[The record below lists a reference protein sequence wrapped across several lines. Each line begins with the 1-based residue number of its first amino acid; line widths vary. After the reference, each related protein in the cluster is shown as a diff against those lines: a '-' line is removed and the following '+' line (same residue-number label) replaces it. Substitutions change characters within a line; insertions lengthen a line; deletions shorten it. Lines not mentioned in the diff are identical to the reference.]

1 MLQPSREKYRKTHRG
16 RRKGKATR
24 GATIAF
30 GEYGLKALDPGWIT
44 SNQIEAARVAIT
56 RHVRRGGKVW
66 IRIFPHKPIT
76 GKPAES
82 RMGTGKGPPVGHV
95 AVVRP
100 GHVLFEIEGV
110 TEQMAKEALRLASHK
125 LPIRTRFVVRERTHG
140 L

>member
-1 MLQPSREKYRKTHRG
+1 MLQPAREKYRKVHRG
-16 RRKGKATR
+16 RRTGKATR
-24 GATIAF
+24 GAAITF

-82 RMGTGKGPPVGHV
+82 RMGTGKGPPIGHV
-95 AVVRP
+95 AVVKP
-100 GHVLFEIEGV
+100 GRILFEIEGV
-110 TEQMAKEALRLASHK
+110 SQQMAKEALRLASHK
-125 LPIRTRFVVRERTHG
+125 LPVRTRFVQREKTHSQ
-140 L
+140 